1 MAYDAAAVLALF
13 RAYVPEFAATADA
26 TVNAL
31 SSLLADT
38 VSSDAF
44 GARTG
49 EAIMRLTA
57 HELTLQ
63 ARDTAVTAGA
73 RSAGPVMSVGTGD
86 LSISYGALGAGVAAT
101 SEEDA
106 LRTTRHGIAY
116 LRLRDSRAAVLPAVI
131 A

>member
-1 MAYDAAAVLALF
+1 VAYDAAAVLALF
-13 RAYVPEFAATADA
+13 RVYAPEFASTADA

-31 SSLLADT
+31 SSLLVDT
-38 VSSDAF
+38 VSVDAF

-49 EAIMRLTA
+49 EAIMRLAA
-57 HELTLQ
+57 HELTVQ
-63 ARDTAVTAGA
+63 ARDAGVTAGG

-86 LSISYGALGAGVAAT
+86 LSISYGALGAGTAST

-106 LRTTRHGIAY
+106 LRTTRHGLAY
-116 LRLRDSRAAVLPAVI
+116 LRLRDSRAAVMPALI